1 MELYQIRYFLAV
13 SRTLNFTRAAED
25 CNVSQPALTRAI
37 QKLEQELGAPLFRR
51 EGRRTHLTDLGRAML
66 PPLQQ
71 SLEAAEQAKE
81 QAENYGR
88 GDVAPLRIG
97 LSESVPLEL
106 LLPLIRELTKAYPGM
121 QLELSR
127 GTGSSVMA
135 QLEEGEVELAL
146 AAMDGSIW
154 SRIDAWPLFSEDM
167 RLCLAVNG
175 PLALQSSVT
184 ASDLS
189 DAVFVTRRHCESS
202 EAIVDA
208 LRRMNVAMSEGYSAD
223 RESDFETLVSSGAG
237 VGFAPQSIVKNAGA
251 TVVALPVEGLDIQRT
266 VSLFAV
272 AGRRYS
278 PAAAGL
284 VRLAR
289 SADWSVSVTPP

>member
-1 MELYQIRYFLAV
+1 VELYQIRYFLAV

-51 EGRRTHLTDLGRAML
+51 EGRRTHLTDLGRAMM

-88 GDVAPLRIG
+88 GDVAPLRVG
-97 LSESVPLEL
+97 LSESVPLDVF
-106 LLPLIRELTKAYPGM
+106 LPLIRELTKAYPGLH
-121 QLELSR
+121 LELSR
-127 GTGSSVMA
+127 GTGPSVMA
-135 QLEEGEVELAL
+135 QLEGGEVELVV
-146 AAMDGSIW
+146 AAVDGTTW
-154 SRIDAWPLFSEDM
+154 SRIDAWPLFSEEM
-167 RLCLAVNG
+167 RLCLAANG
-175 PLALQSSVT
+175 ALAVEGSVT
-184 ASDLS
+184 ANDLS
-189 DAVFVTRRHCESS
+189 NVVFVARRHCESR
-202 EAIVDA
+202 EAIADA
-208 LRRMNVAMSEGYSAD
+208 LRSVNIDMSEGYSSD
-223 RESDFETLVSSGAG
+223 RDSDFETLVASGAC
-237 VGFAPQSIVKNAGA
+237 VGFAPQSVVKNAGG
-251 TVVALPVEGLDIQRT
+251 TVVALPVEGLDVRRT

-289 SADWSVSVTPP
+289 SADWSVAVTS